1 MGKLPVQENILLLP
15 LNFKFLFSDE
25 LRTSIRAEIEQAKS
39 ALESAISLSN
49 DALQQANHV
58 YDEALTL
65 IANINAL
72 SVPDINLEKLRTDAM
87 NAIQEVSGFLVN
99 HRGVF
104 ITNLYMFHRL
114 NDYKTKSIN

>member
-1 MGKLPVQENILLLP
+1 MTIEKIHIIATI
-15 LNFKFLFSDE
+15 KFLYSDE
-25 LRTSIRAEIEQAKS
+25 LRNNIRAEIEQSKS

-87 NAIQEVSGFLVN
+87 NAIQEVG
-99 HRGVF
+99 
-104 ITNLYMFHRL
+104 I
-114 NDYKTKSIN
+114 SI

>member
-1 MGKLPVQENILLLP
+1 MRFLPGKMLILLL
-15 LNFKFLFSDE
+15 LITTCTFFCSDE
-25 LRTSIRAEIEQAKS
+25 LRSNIRAEIEQSKS

-87 NAIQEVSGFLVN
+87 NAIQEV
-99 HRGVF
+99 R
-104 ITNLYMFHRL
+104 IW
-114 NDYKTKSIN
+114 D

>member
-1 MGKLPVQENILLLP
+1 MRSN
-15 LNFKFLFSDE
+15 
-25 LRTSIRAEIEQAKS
+25 IRAEIEQSKS

-87 NAIQEVSGFLVN
+87 NAIQEVRRCRPKKSFLSNIAVL
-99 HRGVF
+99 
-104 ITNLYMFHRL
+104 LYK
-114 NDYKTKSIN
+114 D

>member
-1 MGKLPVQENILLLP
+1 MHSPSHLSIVSH
-15 LNFKFLFSDE
+15 SDE
-25 LRTSIRAEIEQAKS
+25 LRSNIRSEIEQAKS

-72 SVPDINLEKLRTDAM
+72 SVPNIDLEKLRTDAM
-87 NAIQEVSGFLVN
+87 NAIQEVMDEF
-99 HRGVF
+99 
-104 ITNLYMFHRL
+104 
-114 NDYKTKSIN
+114 KE

>member
-1 MGKLPVQENILLLP
+1 MNVLLIATC
-15 LNFKFLFSDE
+15 KFICSDE
-25 LRTSIRAEIEQAKS
+25 LRSNIRAEIEQSKS

-58 YDEALTL
+58 YDEALSL

-87 NAIQEVSGFLVN
+87 NAIQEVKNFDQKTFWSKKKLS
-99 HRGVF
+99 
-104 ITNLYMFHRL
+104 YFHI
-114 NDYKTKSIN
+114 KFQCAVG

>member
-1 MGKLPVQENILLLP
+1 MRTNI
-15 LNFKFLFSDE
+15 
-25 LRTSIRAEIEQAKS
+25 RTEIEQSKS

-49 DALQQANHV
+49 DALQQANNV

-87 NAIQEVSGFLVN
+87 NAIQEVRAVDQKK
-99 HRGVF
+99 
-104 ITNLYMFHRL
+104 RL
-114 NDYKTKSIN
+114 SC

>member
-1 MGKLPVQENILLLP
+1 MRSN
-15 LNFKFLFSDE
+15 
-25 LRTSIRAEIEQAKS
+25 IRAEIEQSKS

-87 NAIQEVSGFLVN
+87 NAIQEVRSVGQKNRFRKIL
-99 HRGVF
+99 
-104 ITNLYMFHRL
+104 LYF
-114 NDYKTKSIN
+114 YIKIECVTG